1 MSNNEKRYR
10 FCSCFII
17 MAVFRSR
24 GMGGR
29 NISCVWGEVKCSE
42 TRGPGKPETTWET
55 CSDVWKNKVTVGPNI
70 I

>member
-1 MSNNEKRYR
+1 
-10 FCSCFII
+10 

-29 NISCVWGEVKCSE
+29 NIWGEVKCSE

-55 CSDVWKNKVTVGPNI
+55 CSDMWKNNIALGPNI